1 MGNRDRR
8 KLIKQLIADFKIST
22 QDELLQRLKDA
33 GEEATQ
39 ATISRDLHS
48 LNVAKVNDENG
59 HSYYI
64 QVENAASKINQR
76 MYEMIRNT
84 VESITTVQFIN
95 VIKTTPNSNYA
106 TILAGL
112 FDDSQMPEVTG
123 TLAGND
129 TFITISRTP
138 EEAKKINQLVQ
149 KYMEH

>member
-22 QDELLQRLKDA
+22 QEELLQRLKDA

-64 QVENAASKINQR
+64 QVENATSKINQR

>member
-1 MGNRDRR
+1 M
-8 KLIKQLIADFKIST
+8 
-22 QDELLQRLKDA
+22 
-33 GEEATQ
+33 
-39 ATISRDLHS
+39 HS

>member
-22 QDELLQRLKDA
+22 QEELLQRLKDA

-138 EEAKKINQLVQ
+138 EEAKNINQLVQ

>member
-22 QDELLQRLKDA
+22 QEELLQRLKDA

>member
-8 KLIKQLIADFKIST
+8 KLIKQLITDFKIST
-22 QDELLQRLKDA
+22 QEELLQRLKDA

-39 ATISRDLHS
+39 ETISRNLHA

-64 QVENAASKINQR
+64 RVENAGPKINQR
-76 MYEMIRNT
+76 MYEMIKNT

-129 TFITISRTP
+129 TFITISQTP

>member
-76 MYEMIRNT
+76 MHEMIRNT

>member
-22 QDELLQRLKDA
+22 QEELLQRLKDA

-149 KYMEH
+149 KYMER